1 MINCIKFC
9 YAQPSLLTGSSDRVI
24 KVWDQNTGASKVK
37 MGCASGVFSMD
48 IAMSDSIAASGHRD
62 GSLKFWSIKD
72 GKLMHE
78 IKSVHDALVSSC

>member
-1 MINCIKFC
+1 M
-9 YAQPSLLTGSSDRVI
+9 GS
-24 KVWDQNTGASKVK
+24 
-37 MGCASGVFSMD
+37 ASGVFSMD

-78 IKSVHDALVSSC
+78 IKNVHDALISSC